1 MTALRQ
7 NIALASFLAA
17 SRESAADLAA
27 PKCRALV
34 SRRYTA
40 FTLIEILIAVS
51 IFAIVLAAINT
62 VFFSALRLRN
72 RTAAAL
78 DKIVP
83 VEQAIS
89 IIKRDLQ
96 NIVVPSGTLCG
107 PLETNPGT
115 NDIAGAT
122 SPTFFTASG
131 YVDETSPWAEVQKV
145 SYTL

>member
-51 IFAIVLAAINT
+51 IFAIDLGAINT

-72 RTAAAL
+72 RTQAAMDRAL
-78 DKIVP
+78 PI
-83 VEQAIS
+83 EQAVS
-89 IIKRDLQ
+89 MIKRDLE
-96 NIVVPSGTLCG
+96 NICIPNGTLTG
-107 PLETNPGT
+107 QLETTPGT
-115 NDIAGAT
+115 NDVIGAT
-122 SPTFFTASG
+122 TP
-131 YVDETSPWAEVQKV
+131 
-145 SYTL
+145 